1 MSRRLLWVLLIGLGA
16 ALLVLIARHDEGTV
30 AGLSSHDF
38 SWLIAKIAVL
48 IFVGA
53 AVLTLFRQRFSEA
66 LEAAFFWVVVALIL
80 AVGYTYRHDLRE
92 IGDKVLS
99 ELVPGRAVSHG
110 RVVEI
115 ARSHGGD
122 FQISTQVN
130 GAKVSMVVDTGA
142 SAVVLTQEA
151 AKAAGLPIEV
161 LAYTVDVET
170 ANGRT
175 RAAPVTLDRVAVGT
189 LIERS
194 VPALIAQPKALKTS
208 LLGMSFLN
216 RLESWEV
223 RADKL
228 MMRGYP

>member
-1 MSRRLLWVLLIGLGA
+1 MVWVLLIGLGA
-16 ALLVLIARHDEGTV
+16 ALLVLIARHEEGMV

-38 SWLIAKIAVL
+38 AWLVAKIAVL
-48 IFVGA
+48 IFVGSM
-53 AVLTLFRQRFSEA
+53 VLALFRERFSEA
-66 LEAAFFWVVVALIL
+66 LEAALFWVVLALLL

-92 IGDKVLS
+92 IGDRVLS
-99 ELVPGRAVSHG
+99 ELVPGRASSHG

-115 ARSHGGD
+115 ARSRSGD
-122 FQISTQVN
+122 FQVSTQVN
-130 GAKVSMVVDTGA
+130 GARVDMVLDTGA

-151 AKAAGLPIEV
+151 AKVAGLPIEI
-161 LAYTVDVET
+161 LSYSVDVET

-175 RAAPVTLDRVAVGT
+175 RAAPVTLDRISVGT
-189 LIERS
+189 LTERS
-194 VPALIAQPKALKTS
+194 VPALIAQPKALKSS

-223 RADKL
+223 RADRL